1 VTRRRLR
8 AALVAAAVA
17 LLVPAAAR
25 SAPPPPTLAAPQ
37 AILLQPQT
45 GDVILSKA
53 ADDERP
59 VASTTKL
66 MTALLVLERAK
77 LNDVFTAVPYEAQA
91 AESRINLEAGERLS
105 VRDLL
110 RALLLES
117 ANDAAATLAVGVS
130 GSQAAFVGEMNARA
144 RELGLRHT
152 AYANPIGLDEPGNH
166 SSARD
171 LVKLTRR
178 LRTNAFFR
186 RTVAMRSASL
196 TTGDHVRQ
204 IENTNDLLGQPPG
217 VNGVKT
223 GHTLEAGYVLVG
235 SATRGRVNVLSAVLG
250 DPGVAARD
258 ADTLALLRYGLS
270 LYREVPIVRPDRVVA
285 SAQVKYRE
293 EDRIE
298 LVPARRVVK
307 ILRRGERPVAT
318 VSAQEVLE
326 GPLPRGA
333 AAGTVTVRVR
343 GRVVARVPLVT
354 AQPVPKVSLAERAV
368 DFVFKPSTL
377 AVVFLLA
384 AGGAAILLG
393 LHRRR
398 RAKDQVPAP

>member
-8 AALVAAAVA
+8 ATLVAAAVILFA
-17 LLVPAAAR
+17 PAVAR
-25 SAPPPPTLAAPQ
+25 GAPPPTVVAPH
-37 AILLQPQT
+37 AILLQSQT
-45 GDVILSKA
+45 GDVILRKG
-53 ADDERP
+53 ADAERP
-59 VASTTKL
+59 VASATKL
-66 MTALLVLERAK
+66 MTALLVLERTK
-77 LNDVFTAVPYEAQA
+77 LNDVFSAVPYQAQT
-91 AESRINLEAGERLS
+91 AESRINLKAGERMS

-130 GSQAAFVGEMNARA
+130 GSQAAFVGEMNERARA
-144 RELGLRHT
+144 LGLRHT

-171 LVKLTRR
+171 LAKLTRR

-196 TTGDHVRQ
+196 TTGDRVRQ
-204 IENTNDLLGQPPG
+204 IENTNDLLGRPPG

-223 GHTLEAGYVLVG
+223 GHTLGAGYVLIG
-235 SATRGRVNVLSAVLG
+235 SATRGRVNVLSVVLG

-285 SAQVKYRE
+285 SARVKYRE

-298 LVPARRVVK
+298 LVPARRVLK
-307 ILRRGERPVAT
+307 ILRRGEHPVAT
-318 VSAQEVLE
+318 VSAKEVLE
-326 GPLPRGA
+326 GPLPSGTV
-333 AAGTVTVRVR
+333 AGSVTVRVR

-354 AQPVPKVSLAERAV
+354 AQSVPKVSPAERAI
-368 DFVFKPSTL
+368 DFVLKPGTL
-377 AVVFLLA
+377 AVVFLVA
-384 AGGAAILLG
+384 AGGAALFLG

-398 RAKDQVPAP
+398 RAKDQVPTP